1 MNEWGNRFIVVIQQT
16 FFSLGPSELYVICS
30 MCDISSSA
38 IILSVT
44 SRAAYSDR
52 RGREGEEEERGRE
65 EGGRERGRRSCDYH
79 VTTGYLP
86 EIIYTS

>member
-1 MNEWGNRFIVVIQQT
+1 MGYRFIVALQQT

-52 RGREGEEEERGRE
+52 
-65 EGGRERGRRSCDYH
+65 GGRERERRRREGGRREGGGEREREE
-79 VTTGYLP
+79 VM
-86 EIIYTS
+86 